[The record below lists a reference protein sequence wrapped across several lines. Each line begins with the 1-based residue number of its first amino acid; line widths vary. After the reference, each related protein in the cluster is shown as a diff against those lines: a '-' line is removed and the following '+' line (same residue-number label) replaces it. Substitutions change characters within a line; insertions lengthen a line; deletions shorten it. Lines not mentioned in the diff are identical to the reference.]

1 MGMRAV
7 PRNCRKNRRLGD
19 ARPKSEYIAGSY
31 SRELN
36 TEIVS
41 RTNGSSEQSL
51 AGPRRQQPPQR
62 RESFGRG
69 ALLAPR
75 LDSRGRHLGEL
86 LMT

>member
-7 PRNCRKNRRLGD
+7 RSENPRRKKRATPQLHWLDTPRN
-19 ARPKSEYIAGSY
+19 Y
-31 SRELN
+31 

-41 RTNGSSEQSL
+41 HRTNGSSSEQSL

>member
-7 PRNCRKNRRLGD
+7 RSKKKPAEKTRDAAAPKRLDTPRN
-19 ARPKSEYIAGSY
+19 Y
-31 SRELN
+31 

-41 RTNGSSEQSL
+41 HRTNGSSSEQSL

>member
-1 MGMRAV
+1 MQAV
-7 PRNCRKNRRLGD
+7 RSKKKPAEKTRTPRPQNIN
-19 ARPKSEYIAGSY
+19 AGSY

-41 RTNGSSEQSL
+41 RTNGSDQRSL

-69 ALLAPR
+69 ALLPPR
-75 LDSRGRHLGEL
+75 LDSSGRHLGEL